1 MLSILLLFL
10 HYRVLLLC
18 CLFQNIYI
26 SYQIKETVPGIVL
39 LIVVIMENN
48 FIDQAIELVQKAV
61 EADNQEDFDKALPLY
76 RDALDRFT
84 LALKYEKNPERKK
97 LIMQRVEGYLKRAE
111 ELKEHANKQQGKDS
125 SSSNN
130 NNNNNSNNNNG
141 NKDSDNGGKDGDEKK
156 ETDEET
162 KKLRGALANAVI
174 SEKPDVKWDDVAGLE
189 GAKESLKETV
199 ILPVLFPQLFVGERK
214 PFKGILL
221 FGPPGTGKSFLAKA
235 VATEADS
242 VFFTV
247 SSADLISKWQGE
259 SEKLVR
265 NLFEMARESDGS
277 RAIIFIDEVDSL
289 CGSRTEGESD
299 SARRVKTEFLVQMD
313 GVGKTEGSVLVLGAT
328 NVPWDL
334 DAAIRRRFEKR
345 VYIPLPDASART
357 YMVKLNLGD
366 TPNNL
371 VEEDFVRLGKLTEG
385 ASGSDIGVMVK
396 EALMEP
402 LRRCQQAKQFIV
414 ESDGNYVPCEKYP
427 NCSLCTPKL
436 TIDPPGIDYDCQH
449 CGALRMTLWDVP
461 PERLEAPP
469 VRVTDFEK
477 VMKHACT
484 TVSDEEL
491 KRFTEWTAMFGQDGA

>member
-1 MLSILLLFL
+1 M
-10 HYRVLLLC
+10 
-18 CLFQNIYI
+18 
-26 SYQIKETVPGIVL
+26 
-39 LIVVIMENN
+39 
-48 FIDQAIELVQKAV
+48 DQAIALVKQAV
-61 EADNQEDFDKALPLY
+61 EADSKEEFASALQHY

-84 LALKYEKNPERKK
+84 LGLKYEKNPERKK
-97 LIMQRVEGYLKRAE
+97 LILQRVEGYLKRAE
-111 ELKEHANKQQGKDS
+111 ELKEHLAKDNETEKEKKTES
-125 SSSNN
+125 S
-130 NNNNNSNNNNG
+130 G
-141 NKDSDNGGKDGDEKK
+141 DAKKDGDTPAGDEKK

-162 KKLRGALANAVI
+162 KKLRGALASAIV
-174 SEKPDVKWDDVAGLE
+174 SEKPNVQWDDVAGLE

-199 ILPVLFPQLFVGERK
+199 IMPVLFPQLFVGERK

-221 FGPPGTGKSFLAKA
+221 FGPPGTGKSLLAKA

-247 SSADLISKWQGE
+247 SSADLMSKWQGE

-265 NLFEMARESDGS
+265 NLFEMARESEGN

-289 CGSRTEGESD
+289 CGSRQEGESD

-345 VYIPLPDASART
+345 VYIPLPDAKART
-357 YMVKLNLGD
+357 FMAKYHLGD

-371 VEEDFVRLGKLTEG
+371 VEQDFVKLGEITKG
-385 ASGSDIGVMVK
+385 ASGSDIEVMVK

-402 LRRCQQAKQFIV
+402 LRRCQQAKQFLV
-414 ESDGNYVPCEKYP
+414 EDDGNYVPCEKYP
-427 NCSLCTPKL
+427 NCSQCTPKL
-436 TIDPPGIDYDCQH
+436 STDPPGIDYTCKH

-469 VRVTDFEK
+469 VRYSDFEK

-484 TVSDEEL
+484 TVSEEEL
-491 KRFTEWTAMFGQDGA
+491 KRFTDWTAMFGQDGA